1 MKRRKNGKIDE
12 KNNEWRFYFAPK
24 SQNGKNE
31 FYFKIRE
38 RCELKQSLILQVLKS
53 LGSVQQFIEITIQ
66 QEGSGRNGSS

>member
-1 MKRRKNGKIDE
+1 MFSSGDVESFKIKILKMKRRKNGKIDE

-38 RCELKQSLILQVLKS
+38 RCELKQSLIL
-53 LGSVQQFIEITIQ
+53 
-66 QEGSGRNGSS
+66 